1 VSLGDAPEKV
11 RKVGV
16 SFFRQVGEAHRFR
29 TRTLAVARL
38 ERVTVETRERV
49 CRLSRHCYSGR
60 VSALPNI
67 HEDFD
72 EAIYVLEGMLQ
83 MEVGGQAIS
92 ATPGAVVLAPKGTLH
107 ALASAG
113 SDAARF
119 LVILSPPGYE
129 GFWREMGELRA
140 AGGPDGA
147 PPSAELVLALRRK
160 YHLATGGE
168 VRRFD

>member
-1 VSLGDAPEKV
+1 MPRFHGGPVRVLSAEETGGRYSLTEFRMAPPPV
-11 RKVGV
+11 PGPPP
-16 SFFRQVGEAHRFR
+16 H
-29 TRTLAVARL
+29 
-38 ERVTVETRERV
+38 
-49 CRLSRHCYSGR
+49 
-60 VSALPNI
+60 I
-67 HEDFD
+67 HEDSD
-72 EAIYVLEGMLQ
+72 EAIYVLEGTLQ
-83 MEVGGQAIS
+83 MEVGGQPIT

-107 ALASAG
+107 ALANAG

-147 PPSAELVLALRRK
+147 PPSAEVVLALQRK

-168 VRRFD
+168 VRLFE

>member
-1 VSLGDAPEKV
+1 MRRSTSSKECSRWRWAVKQSAP
-11 RKVGV
+11 
-16 SFFRQVGEAHRFR
+16 
-29 TRTLAVARL
+29 
-38 ERVTVETRERV
+38 
-49 CRLSRHCYSGR
+49 
-60 VSALPNI
+60 P
-67 HEDFD
+67 
-72 EAIYVLEGMLQ
+72 
-83 MEVGGQAIS
+83 
-92 ATPGAVVLAPKGTLH
+92 PGAVVLAPKGTLH